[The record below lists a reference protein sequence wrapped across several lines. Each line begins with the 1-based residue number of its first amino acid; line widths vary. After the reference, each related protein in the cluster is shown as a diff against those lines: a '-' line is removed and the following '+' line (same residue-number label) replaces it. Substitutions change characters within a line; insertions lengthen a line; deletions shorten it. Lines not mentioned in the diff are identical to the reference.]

1 MYYFVRVMKDQNI
14 TLAAKK
20 LHISQPALSKTIK
33 KLEQQFNQPLFIRNE
48 QGILPT
54 NRALVLYEKVCEII
68 QGYEEMEVLM
78 QGNKGMLKGTLRIGM
93 PPVIGTAI
101 FVPILAKFNEQ
112 YPLIQLELIEC
123 GAQLVEHHLEHH
135 QLDLGVVIAPIY
147 DKTFQFSPIVTEEVV
162 VVVPADHPLAQYDTI
177 TIEALKDESF
187 LLLDKSFSLHHQII
201 EKCVNAG
208 FEPTIFLE
216 SSQWDF
222 IIKMVRYKQGITI
235 LPEPIIREVLERDT
249 SLKKLSFNPR
259 FEWNIGF
266 IYHKHQF
273 VSPIVQHFI
282 EHTLSLKV

>member
-48 QGILPT
+48 QGIIPT
-54 NRALVLYEKVCEII
+54 NRALVLYEKVGEII
-68 QGYEEMEVLM
+68 QRYEEMEALM
-78 QGNKGMLKGTLRIGM
+78 HGEQSILKGRLRIGM

-101 FVPILAKFNEQ
+101 FVPILAKFNEN
-112 YPLIQLELIEC
+112 YSSIHVDLIEC

-147 DKTFQFSPIVTEEVV
+147 DKNLLFLPIITEEVV
-162 VVVPADHPLAQYDTI
+162 AIVPQSHTLAQEDFI
-177 TIEALKDESF
+177 TMEVLKDEAF

-201 EKCVNAG
+201 EKCINAG

-222 IIKMVRYKQGITI
+222 IIKMVRYNQGITI
-235 LPEPIIREVLERDT
+235 LPEPIVREVLERDPT
-249 SLKKLSFNPR
+249 LKKISFSPI

-266 IYHKHQF
+266 IYHKNHF
-273 VSPIVQHFI
+273 LSPIAKHFI
-282 EHTLSLKV
+282 QHTLALKA